1 MSDGGSVR
9 RRRRSNEGE
18 EKEEGGGARVS
29 SVEELADL
37 LRARRKEAVE
47 GGLGEE
53 GWRECVEEARKEL
66 LKGRESAEGSGKRRR
81 RGREAGR
88 KLCSCCKFVC
98 RAVWVCFLLLV
109 LAGVF
114 VYYCKPV
121 AFFLQRNLHTKIYT
135 VSRPFRQGMLVL
147 SPYLELLGVHA
158 FSECMVPNPFL
169 MPSDHCPCL
178 SISRA

>member
-9 RRRRSNEGE
+9 RRRRTGGE
-18 EKEEGGGARVS
+18 DKEEGGGARVS

-47 GGLGEE
+47 GGLGEA

-66 LKGRESAEGSGKRRR
+66 LKGREGAGGSGKRRR
-81 RGREAGR
+81 RGKQAGR
-88 KLCSCCKFVC
+88 SLCSCCKFVF

-114 VYYCKPV
+114 IYYCKPV
-121 AFFLQRNLHTKIYT
+121 AFFLQRKLHTKIYT

-158 FSECMVPNPFL
+158 FSECMVANPFL
-169 MPSDHCPCL
+169 MPPDQCPCL
-178 SISRA
+178 SISHA